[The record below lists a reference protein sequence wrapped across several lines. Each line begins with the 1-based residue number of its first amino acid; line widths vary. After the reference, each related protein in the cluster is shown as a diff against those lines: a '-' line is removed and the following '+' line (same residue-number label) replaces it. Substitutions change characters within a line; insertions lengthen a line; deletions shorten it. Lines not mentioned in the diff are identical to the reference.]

1 MGNSALVKN
10 NSGSSNTA
18 VGENSLFLNTSGY
31 SNTAIGESCLY
42 SNTAGYSNTAFG
54 SSALSYNTGG
64 SNNIAIGVGSGTSL
78 YAPNIYN
85 TVSIGNNDHL
95 NGYQNQ
101 VFLGNTSTGWIGGQV
116 TWSTYSDARIKNNIT
131 GDVVGLAFI
140 TRLRPVTYHISDRA
154 IVSISG
160 DKETADF
167 PGKYDNEKVKY
178 SGFIA
183 QEVEQAAKASGYD
196 FSGYTAPRND
206 KELYTLS
213 YEQFVVPLVK
223 SVQELNALNEA
234 QKVTNETLKSTID
247 ELKAQNEK
255 LLQRIEKLESK

>member
-1 MGNSALVKN
+1 
-10 NSGSSNTA
+10 
-18 VGENSLFLNTSGY
+18 
-31 SNTAIGESCLY
+31 
-42 SNTAGYSNTAFG
+42 
-54 SSALSYNTGG
+54 
-64 SNNIAIGVGSGTSL
+64 L

-85 TVSIGNNDHL
+85 TVSIGNNDIL

-101 VFLGNTSTGWIGGQV
+101 VFLGNTSTAWIGGKV

-140 TRLRPVTYHISDRA
+140 TRLRPVTYHISNRA
-154 IVSISG
+154 IVSITG
-160 DKETADF
+160 NKETPDF

-183 QEVEQAAKASGYD
+183 QDVEQAAKTSGYD

-223 SVQELNALNEA
+223 AVQEQ
-234 QKVTNETLKSTID
+234 QKMIEDRDAASL
-247 ELKAQNEK
+247 ELKRTVDDLSQQVAQLK
-255 LLQRIEKLESK
+255 QLIEKSENK